1 MQEVWTVEGLN
12 RAQHNRPL
20 DTWITG
26 HLGTMIPAKGPGSAA
41 SATQK
46 NPTRGRMTLFPID
59 KVGNMFDSKKRSIA
73 KAASYRFFGS
83 MVTASIAYFLTSK
96 WEVALG
102 IGLVDGVAK
111 MAGYFLHERVWA
123 HIKWGAPKR
132 PDYEI

>member
-1 MQEVWTVEGLN
+1 MLGLAAPLAKHIRSRLTAQRINSSTV
-12 RAQHNRPL
+12 RAR
-20 DTWITG
+20 I
-26 HLGTMIPAKGPGSAA
+26 
-41 SATQK
+41 
-46 NPTRGRMTLFPID
+46 TLFPID
-59 KVGNMFDSKKRSIA
+59 KQGNMFESKKRSIA

>member
-1 MQEVWTVEGLN
+1 MNGFIANGLMFYCSTQWLNSSTVH
-12 RAQHNRPL
+12 A
-20 DTWITG
+20 
-26 HLGTMIPAKGPGSAA
+26 
-41 SATQK
+41 
-46 NPTRGRMTLFPID
+46 RMTLFPID
-59 KVGNMFDSKKRSIA
+59 KVGNMFESKKRSIA